1 VTTGASGAF
10 GPVVVRRRLGATLR
24 RLREDANMRLEQV
37 AAELEVSSS
46 KISRVETGHSVPKTW
61 DVRNLLSVYGLDDA
75 DRRTEILRWVE
86 ESKAVAWW
94 HPYSEASPADIEYY
108 LSLESEAA
116 SISHF
121 CTLVPG
127 LLQTSAY
134 ARAVLFDMTG
144 DDQGLTESEL
154 DGLVAIRMRRQ
165 AALTRA
171 ENPLAFTVVLDES
184 ALRRPV
190 GTTDVMREQLE
201 ALVDLAGVVD
211 LRVRPFSAPTR
222 RYSLS
227 PFTIFFPRLTSV
239 DLTVVNVE
247 ASGRDYYLEEASD
260 VLEFQ
265 TAFGILV
272 NDSLSREQSVSFV
285 RDLVAE

>member
-1 VTTGASGAF
+1 MTTGASGAS

-24 RLREDANMRLEQV
+24 RLREGANLRLEQV
-37 AAELEVSSS
+37 AAELEVSTS
-46 KISRVETGHSVPKTW
+46 KISRLETGHSLPKTW
-61 DVRNLLSVYGLDDA
+61 DVRNLLSVYGLEDA
-75 DRRTEILRWVE
+75 DRRDAILRWVE

-134 ARAVLFDMTG
+134 ARAVLFDMSG
-144 DDQGLTESEL
+144 EDQGLTDSEL
-154 DGLVAIRMRRQ
+154 DGLVAIRVRRQ
-165 AALTRA
+165 AALTRP
-171 ENPLAFTVVLDES
+171 ENPLAFTVVLDEA

-190 GTTDVMREQLE
+190 GTVDVMREQLK
-201 ALVDLAGVVD
+201 ALVELADVVD

-227 PFTIFFPRLTSV
+227 PFTIFFPRLASI
-239 DLTVVNVE
+239 DLTVVNLE
-247 ASGRDYYLEEASD
+247 ASGRDYYLEEAPD
-260 VLEFQ
+260 VVEFQ
-265 TAFGILV
+265 AAFGVLL
-272 NDSLSREQSVSFV
+272 NDSFSREQSVSLI
-285 RDLVAE
+285 RGIIS